1 MTELFQIKTAAIV
14 ATGDELVDGRNID
27 TNSAYMADRL
37 TALGV
42 EVVAMFTVGDD
53 RARLE
58 GVWRDSVACADLVVA
73 TGGLGP
79 TADDLTTETLAEAT
93 GRRLVVDETSAERI
107 RDFFRRFG
115 REMPE
120 NNLKQARVPEGAEVI
135 ANELGTAPGY
145 RLVTSPGPGDRKAVM
160 VVLPGVPR
168 EMRPMFDEQVLPW
181 LAGNSSGHSQNL
193 TASFQVFGLSESAI
207 DERLADLA
215 EDGQVRL
222 GFRASFPTIAVKVS
236 VDRGL
241 GEERMAEAA
250 AEVRARLGAAI
261 YGQDG
266 ETMEAVVGAMLA
278 DSGLKL
284 ATAESCTG
292 GLIGGRLTSIPGS
305 SVYYS
310 GGIVAYSDTLKE
322 KVLGVAPMTLSMF
335 GAVSEETAA
344 EMAQGVCRLTG
355 ADLGLAIT
363 GIAGPGGGTGDKPVG
378 TVVVALFAGQDQ
390 EATARS
396 YRLRG
401 DREQVRGLAAEI
413 ALDWVRRRLS
423 GLDPAGSAPAL
434 GRKT

>member
-1 MTELFQIKTAAIV
+1 MTEPLQIKTAAIV
-14 ATGDELVDGRNID
+14 ATGDELIDGRNID
-27 TNSAYMADRL
+27 TNSAYMADCL

-79 TADDLTTETLAEAT
+79 TADDLTTKTLAEAT

-107 RDFFRRFG
+107 QDFFRRFG

-181 LAGNSSGHSQNL
+181 LAGNSSGRSQNL

-236 VDRGL
+236 VDRGF

-250 AEVRARLGAAI
+250 AEVRGRLGAAI

-292 GLIGGRLTSIPGS
+292 GLVGGRLTSIPGS

-355 ADLGLAIT
+355 ADLGPEDT
-363 GIAGPGGGTGDKPVG
+363 DT
-378 TVVVALFAGQDQ
+378 QMN
-390 EATARS
+390 R
-396 YRLRG
+396 
-401 DREQVRGLAAEI
+401 
-413 ALDWVRRRLS
+413 
-423 GLDPAGSAPAL
+423 
-434 GRKT
+434 